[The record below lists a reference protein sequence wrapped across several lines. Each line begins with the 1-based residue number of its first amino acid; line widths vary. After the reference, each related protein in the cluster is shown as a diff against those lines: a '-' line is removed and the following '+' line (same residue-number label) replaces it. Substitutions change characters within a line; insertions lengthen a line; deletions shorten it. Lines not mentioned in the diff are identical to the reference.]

1 MTEKDLRARAVQ
13 EKGLWAKRQDDQ
25 SVFALPPPSCAVLA
39 HPFYSFRGFFF

>member
-39 HPFYSFRGFFF
+39 HPFYSFRVFFF